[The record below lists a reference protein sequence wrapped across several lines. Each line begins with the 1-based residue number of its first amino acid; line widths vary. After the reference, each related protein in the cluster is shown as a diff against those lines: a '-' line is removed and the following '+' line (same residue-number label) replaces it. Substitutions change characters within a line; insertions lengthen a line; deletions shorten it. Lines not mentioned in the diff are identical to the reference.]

1 MPPGE
6 TADIIH
12 WSHSGYHVRDALGAR
27 KDDQRAIASGIDIA
41 IDKMWAA
48 LNSNGLMFSVHQ
60 TRDLSDGVPSQMLP
74 VSHPYC
80 GALDDVPQQIE
91 VRVSQLGGYAA
102 AVNFASP
109 LKFPGMSEA
118 SWTALKRP
126 EEWDRLDLA
135 QARALRLLSFIAY
148 DFSNPAKAA
157 LEMLAEKGRLGP

>member
-1 MPPGE
+1 M
-6 TADIIH
+6 I
-12 WSHSGYHVRDALGAR
+12 SAR
-27 KDDQRAIASGIDIA
+27 SPLEIDIA

-91 VRVSQLGGYAA
+91 ARVSQLGGYAS

-118 SWTALKRP
+118 SWIALKRP
-126 EEWDRLDLA
+126 EEWDRLDVA

-148 DFSNPAKAA
+148 DFSNPAEAA
-157 LEMLAEKGRLGP
+157 LEMLAEKGRLGPYVDEFKSIVARITGTS